1 MARAKQKKQFDR
13 SERAVIAKQNEKII
27 NDFLLQFAYTLT
39 MCVITIFAFNALASY
54 RYGAGAYTATRFAS
68 WTLFVVC
75 LAVGIILTVLYKLKK
90 KDVTKTAAIYSYV
103 TALIMFWYVGVEKIP
118 YYLQNV
124 MPFMSNFTGTYKTIL
139 SLFPLL
145 GIALVAEFV
154 VYFIRYYSLNGKKK
168 R

>member
-39 MCVITIFAFNALASY
+39 MCVITIFAYNAIAAVN
-54 RYGAGAYTATRFAS
+54 YGSDTARTMRFIS
-68 WTLFVVC
+68 WALFVVC
-75 LAVGIILTVLYKLKK
+75 LAVGIILTVVYKLKK

-118 YYLQNV
+118 FYLKETI
-124 MPFMSNFTGTYKTIL
+124 PFIHLRPAIMEKAMTRS
-139 SLFPLL
+139 
-145 GIALVAEFV
+145 
-154 VYFIRYYSLNGKKK
+154 
-168 R
+168 